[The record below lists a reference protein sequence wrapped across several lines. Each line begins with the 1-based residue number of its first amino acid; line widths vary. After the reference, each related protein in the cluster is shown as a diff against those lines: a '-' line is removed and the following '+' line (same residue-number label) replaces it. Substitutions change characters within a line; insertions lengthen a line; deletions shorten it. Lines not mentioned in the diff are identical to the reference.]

1 MAESWLVD
9 VCVNNNK
16 GDNKTNKYTSFLL
29 IQQVT
34 KAGVFVGS
42 NKLKHLTDAMLEM
55 RRESDRN
62 GGGTYLTFT
71 KNRNGE
77 AGMRMS
83 YQLTGT
89 QIYYGTI
96 EIDSDEPDELE
107 LEITNPEYDEIIF
120 S

>member
-1 MAESWLVD
+1 
-9 VCVNNNK
+9 
-16 GDNKTNKYTSFLL
+16 
-29 IQQVT
+29 
-34 KAGVFVGS
+34 
-42 NKLKHLTDAMLEM
+42 MLEM

-96 EIDSDEPDELE
+96 EIDSDEPDEELE
-107 LEITNPEYDEIIF
+107 LEITNPEYNEIIF

>member
-1 MAESWLVD
+1 M
-9 VCVNNNK
+9 
-16 GDNKTNKYTSFLL
+16 
-29 IQQVT
+29 
-34 KAGVFVGS
+34 GS

-83 YQLTGT
+83 FQLTGT

-96 EIDSDEPDELE
+96 EIDSDGSDEELE
-107 LEITNPEYDEIIF
+107 LEITNPEYQNIIF